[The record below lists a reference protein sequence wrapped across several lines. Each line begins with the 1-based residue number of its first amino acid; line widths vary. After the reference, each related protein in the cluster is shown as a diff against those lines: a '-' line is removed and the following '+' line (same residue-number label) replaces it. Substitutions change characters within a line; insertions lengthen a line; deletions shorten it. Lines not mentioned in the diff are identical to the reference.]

1 VHLDIGEIV
10 RKEIKIFSV
19 VLALVATLIAS
30 PSQAYVGAPKV
41 LISDSTKGQAQRWV
55 LTWDNADVRDSAA
68 SFLAA
73 ITARTFQDSG
83 LIVNGSR
90 AKLLELLQQFISP
103 AGSQVLIEP
112 DVWVTAQKIAVDDE
126 FFPLQW
132 DMATPTESAYGIDL
146 PIARDRFI
154 GEPGAGARVAI
165 LDTGIQYHPDLPSLP
180 ATWAGSNKGWDF
192 YDQDSDPTDPG
203 DACSSDPYPS
213 SSWHGTHVAGTIAAI
228 ANNGIGVA
236 GIAPGADL
244 VYGRVLGEC
253 GGYLTDIADAIRW
266 AAGLTVAGTSIPVLS
281 PAAKVVNLSL
291 GGSGSCDSYMQKAIT
306 AARNAGTTVVVAAG
320 NDDSDASNFTPA
332 NCNGVI
338 TVGATGLTG
347 KRSWYSNY
355 GSTVEISAPGGDSEV
370 TSETYIHG
378 EIISTLNSGVTV
390 PGEPIYEWYQGTSMA
405 TPHVV
410 GVVALMLSRK
420 PSLTPAQIETA
431 IKSSATPFPADDS
444 TNACVNTGLVCGAGI
459 LNARAAIDAVVPATA
474 SAATLTGPASGVVG
488 TASSNFSVAPNSY
501 FTGSILIAIAGGGLN
516 TTITKTF
523 TNSYVPQT
531 FTITPTTTGQVKL
544 TTTSSPALTNPAV
557 VNYSSNNTGL
567 TPTFSSPVRALGG
580 FTVNVTNFN
589 SAFTYSFTSSAGTLT
604 KGTANGSTLPLTIT
618 KLTNTASATLT
629 ASTTRTG
636 FMPGSAS
643 VTAAALP
650 GAPLNASFSSPVRT
664 ADGFTVNVTNY
675 DKNYVFTPSITAG
688 KVTAGKVNGATIPLT
703 VTGLNPGQSAT
714 VTMTTTRDTYSNGVA
729 TVASSAL
736 FAGLKPTLSTPV
748 ATANGFTVNVTNYD
762 KNYVFTPTFDPAGGA
777 AAVSVGAV
785 NGATLPL
792 TITGLTPGQA
802 RTIVVT
808 ATRAG
813 YTTPAGGRASAAAL
827 LAALVPT
834 FSVPVKTAT
843 GFTVNMTNYA
853 AGYTFTV
860 TTSAGTV
867 SSGNA
872 SGKNLPLTLTG
883 LSTPGQGAIITVTVT
898 RAGYAT
904 GSATVSGTRL

>member
-1 VHLDIGEIV
+1 M
-10 RKEIKIFSV
+10 RKEIKVLSV

-30 PSQAYVGAPKV
+30 PSQAYMGSPKV
-41 LISDSTKGQAQRWV
+41 LISDSTNGQAQRWV
-55 LTWDNADVRDSAA
+55 LTWDNADVRDMAA
-68 SFLAA
+68 SFLSVIAS
-73 ITARTFQDSG
+73 RTFEDSG
-83 LIVNGSR
+83 LIVSGSR
-90 AKLLELLQQFISP
+90 ANVLQLLQEFISP
-103 AGSQVLIEP
+103 SGTQVLVEP
-112 DVWVTAQKIAVDDE
+112 DIWVTAQKIAVDDE

-132 DMATPTESAYGIDL
+132 DLETPSETVFGIDWWA
-146 PIARDRFI
+146 ARQLFL

-165 LDTGIQYHPDLPSLP
+165 LDTGIQSHPDLPALP
-180 ATWAGSNKGWDF
+180 GSWANKGWDF
-192 YDQDSDPTDPG
+192 VDKDNNPTDPG
-203 DACSSDPYPS
+203 DVCVSGGVTYP
-213 SSWHGTHVAGTIAAI
+213 SSWHGTHVAGTIAATT
-228 ANNGIGVA
+228 NNGIGIA
-236 GIAPGADL
+236 GIASGAEL

-266 AAGLTVAGTSIPVLS
+266 SAGLAVTGSTIPVLS

-291 GGSGSCDSYMQKAIT
+291 GGSGTCDSYMQKAIT

-320 NDDSDASNFTPA
+320 NDGSNASDFTPG
-332 NCNGVI
+332 NCTGVI

-355 GSTVEISAPGGDSEV
+355 GSTVEISAPGGDSDV
-370 TSETYIHG
+370 TSETYANG
-378 EIISTLNSGVTV
+378 EIISTLNTGTSV
-390 PGEPIYEWYQGTSMA
+390 PVAPSYEWYQGTSMA
-405 TPHVV
+405 APHVTA
-410 GVVALMLSRK
+410 VVALMLSRK

-431 IKSSATPFPADDS
+431 IRSSATPFPADGS
-444 TNACVNTGLVCGAGI
+444 ANACLNSGVVCGSGI
-459 LNARAAIDAVVPATA
+459 LNAKAAINAVVPALA
-474 SAATLTGPASGVVG
+474 NAGTLTGPASGVTG
-488 TASSNFSVAPNSY
+488 AASSTFSVAPNSFY
-501 FTGSILIAIAGGGLN
+501 TGTISVAVSGGGLN
-516 TTITKTF
+516 TTISKTF
-523 TNSYVPQT
+523 SNSYVPQT
-531 FTITPTTTGQVKL
+531 FTITPTTTGQVTL
-544 TTTSSPALTNPAV
+544 TTTSSPALTNPARITY
-557 VNYSSNNTGL
+557 NSNSQALN
-567 TPTFSSPVRALGG
+567 PTFSSPVRTLGG

-589 SAFTYSFTSSAGTLT
+589 SAFTYAFTTNAGAVT

-618 KLTNTASATLT
+618 KLANTASATLT

-636 FMPGSAS
+636 YMPGSAS
-643 VTAAALP
+643 VTGTALP
-650 GAPLNASFSSPVRT
+650 GAPLNATFSSPVRT

-688 KVTAGKVNGATIPLT
+688 RVTAGKINGTTIPLT
-703 VTGLNPGQSAT
+703 VNGLNPGQSAT
-714 VTMTTTRDTYSNGVA
+714 LTMTTTRNTYSNGVT

-736 FAGLKPTLSTPV
+736 LAGLKPTLSTPV
-748 ATANGFTVNVTNYD
+748 QTANGFTVNVTNYD
-762 KNYVFTPTFDPAGGA
+762 PNYVFTRAFDPAGGTA
-777 AAVSVGAV
+777 AISAGAV

-792 TITGLTPGQA
+792 TITGLTPGQS

-834 FSVPVKTAT
+834 VSVPVKTAT

-867 SSGNA
+867 SKGNA
-872 SGKNLPLTLTG
+872 SGKNLPLTVAGLT
-883 LSTPGQGAIITVTVT
+883 TPSQGAIITVTVT